1 MKKCTETRAIK
12 VVGIDLGKTSFHLHA
27 VDDRGQTQI
36 TKKQTRNQLKA
47 TMSKLS
53 PCLVGIE
60 ACAGAHDWA
69 RRLSGYGH
77 EVKLIAPQ
85 FVKPYVKSNKN
96 DRVDAEAICEAVQ
109 RPGMR
114 FVAAKTMEQ
123 QDVQCLHRIRSQ
135 WVLIW
140 VRPGGG

>member
-1 MKKCTETRAIK
+1 MYTMIDSCKTGWTIYEKREIK

-27 VDDRGQTQI
+27 VDDRGHTQM

-47 TMSKLS
+47 TMSNLS

-77 EVKLIAPQ
+77 EVGTLI
-85 FVKPYVKSNKN
+85 
-96 DRVDAEAICEAVQ
+96 D
-109 RPGMR
+109 
-114 FVAAKTMEQ
+114 T
-123 QDVQCLHRIRSQ
+123 L
-135 WVLIW
+135 
-140 VRPGGG
+140 